1 MSDPKLNALLDEGL
15 EILTNLDASIRK
27 HGNYSPEA
35 TCTFIDQAGQCF
47 REASRS
53 LAALPQEP
61 APEPVKFPTA
71 FCQPDDPDNSTA
83 FSWPGTA
90 RSAKHTM
97 ALYAAPVPPVVGEDA
112 EAAREVLRELANV
125 KMDLSLEDWCRISNT
140 ILAALSAS
148 SVASG
153 VKAQYDL
160 QRSLDFAGDANFKAG
175 RDLWNVIDWRGEYR
189 GKIAL
194 TVDEADALVPRR
206 TLSCLSH
213 PAQGWREMASAPRDG
228 TSILAAHDKAAIV
241 VYWQEERTTDGAP
254 GWADGETDLDG
265 YFHTYPVFVWQPLP
279 PLPSA
284 PAGGSG
290 NE

>member
-1 MSDPKLNALLDEGL
+1 MLPR
-15 EILTNLDASIRK
+15 SIPLPRR
-27 HGNYSPEA
+27 P
-35 TCTFIDQAGQCF
+35 
-47 REASRS
+47 ASRAS
-53 LAALPQEP
+53 
-61 APEPVKFPTA
+61 
-71 FCQPDDPDNSTA
+71 
-83 FSWPGTA
+83 PGTGEVSYSVLPTRRSGQLHRIFVA
-90 RSAKHTM
+90 RYG
-97 ALYAAPVPPVVGEDA
+97 ALCQAYHGAIRRSRPSRSGGGC

-189 GKIAL
+189 GQIAL